1 MERVDTCD
9 IISTPEQNLKK
20 ELVVDKSEE
29 TPPEKFQVLE
39 KEIVENEE
47 ISINYVTTR
56 KRWNQNEVIIDN
68 IFFFCSSY

>member
-29 TPPEKFQVLE
+29 TPPEKFQVPE

-68 IFFFCSSY
+68 IFFLCSSY